1 MSTFNPLCPPQP
13 VATPVTS
20 AQQEPCTSGPF
31 CSEHFLQHSS
41 IVYDARNFSRQ
52 PRGGQVQGIDV
63 EGGRKSPPR
72 NFLFCFPW
80 VKSRKVRSQIL
91 TCFVSGMFLASL
103 LAVYLGLALTSHIAR
118 GELTIMIILVI
129 LSATIFFGF
138 SVIRLCT
145 LIARGDRA
153 RRRIRAEM
161 LGLGGYVVP
170 QKPIPVVLAQD
181 EEAVG
186 VESEASKSRPPAY
199 GLWRESIPVD
209 PNRIFWQRNEAAS
222 TAPQRL
228 ETRTGPR
235 PPSYASEDG
244 VSYVVD
250 ARQRSMTSPPHAHAA
265 TVSSSNSSSTPRI

>member
-1 MSTFNPLCPPQP
+1 MIEWEAYL
-13 VATPVTS
+13 
-20 AQQEPCTSGPF
+20 
-31 CSEHFLQHSS
+31 
-41 IVYDARNFSRQ
+41 
-52 PRGGQVQGIDV
+52 IDSC
-63 EGGRKSPPR
+63 R
-72 NFLFCFPW
+72 PW
-80 VKSRKVRSQIL
+80 ANNH
-91 TCFVSGMFLASL
+91 GSL
-103 LAVYLGLALTSHIAR
+103 DLGLALTSHIAR

-199 GLWRESIPVD
+199 GLWRESI
-209 PNRIFWQRNEAAS
+209 
-222 TAPQRL
+222 
-228 ETRTGPR
+228 
-235 PPSYASEDG
+235 
-244 VSYVVD
+244 
-250 ARQRSMTSPPHAHAA
+250 
-265 TVSSSNSSSTPRI
+265 VSSC

>member
-1 MSTFNPLCPPQP
+1 
-13 VATPVTS
+13 
-20 AQQEPCTSGPF
+20 
-31 CSEHFLQHSS
+31 
-41 IVYDARNFSRQ
+41 
-52 PRGGQVQGIDV
+52 
-63 EGGRKSPPR
+63 
-72 NFLFCFPW
+72 
-80 VKSRKVRSQIL
+80 
-91 TCFVSGMFLASL
+91 
-103 LAVYLGLALTSHIAR
+103 
-118 GELTIMIILVI
+118 
-129 LSATIFFGF
+129 
-138 SVIRLCT
+138 
-145 LIARGDRA
+145 
-153 RRRIRAEM
+153 M